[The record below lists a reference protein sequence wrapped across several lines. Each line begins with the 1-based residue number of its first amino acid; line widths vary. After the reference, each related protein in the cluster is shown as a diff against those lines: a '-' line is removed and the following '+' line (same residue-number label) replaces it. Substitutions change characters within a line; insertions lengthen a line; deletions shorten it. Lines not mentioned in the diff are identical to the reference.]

1 MTLQNYDVV
10 VIGAGPAGYVA
21 AIRCAQLGLKTA
33 CVDEWINE
41 AGRPSL
47 GGTCLNVGCIPSKAL
62 LDSSHFYHRLTHQA
76 VEHGIKVTQASID
89 IAAMQRRKTKIVST
103 LTKGIEG
110 LFKKNKVE
118 RLLGTGSLAGNGQVT
133 ITPDEEGAVYTVQAK
148 QIIIATGSYPLSI
161 SQAPID
167 GTHVVDSSGALT
179 FDEVPR
185 RLGVIGAGVIGLE
198 LGSVWNRLGAEVIVL
213 EALDNFL
220 PAVDQTLAKEALQNF
235 QKQGLKIQ
243 LGSMLTST
251 KVTEVGVEV
260 DYQTTAGTRHIE
272 VDKLIVA
279 VGRVPYTEGLG
290 AKEIGLKLDG
300 RGYIQVDEHWRTN
313 LEGVFAIGDVIG
325 GPMLAHKGSEE
336 GIAVA
341 EVIGGQAGHVNYET
355 IPWVIYTWPEIA
367 WVGKTSQYLSSEGI
381 DYRVGS
387 FPFMASGRARNMG
400 ETNGRVKI
408 IADVKTDRVL
418 GVHVFGPTA
427 SELIAEAVLAME
439 CDASAEDLA
448 RTVHAHPTLAEA
460 MHEAALAVDGRAIHI

>member
-1 MTLQNYDVV
+1 MTIQNYDVV

-33 CVDEWINE
+33 CVDEWIND

-62 LDSSHFYHRLTHQA
+62 LDSSHFYHHLTHQSK
-76 VEHGIKVTQASID
+76 EHGIKFQQASID
-89 IAAMQRRKTKIVST
+89 IAAMQRRKNNIVTT

-118 RLLGTGSLAGNGQVT
+118 RLLGTGRLAGNGRVA
-133 ITPDEEGAVYTVQAK
+133 ITSTEDGVVHSVQA
-148 QIIIATGSYPLSI
+148 QHIIIATGSFPLSI

-167 GTHVVDSSGALT
+167 GDRIVDSSGALA
-179 FDEVPR
+179 FDEVPP

-198 LGSVWNRLGAEVIVL
+198 LGSVWNRLGSKVIVL
-213 EALDNFL
+213 EALETFL
-220 PAVDQTLAKEALQNF
+220 PAVDHTVAHDAFQTFL
-235 QKQGLKIQ
+235 KQGLEIQ
-243 LGSMLTST
+243 LASMLSSIE
-251 KVTEVGVEV
+251 VTNAGVELE
-260 DYQTTAGTRHIE
+260 YQNPAGNQRIE

-279 VGRVPYTEGLG
+279 VGRAPYTTGLG
-290 AKEIGLKLDG
+290 SKEVGLKLDE

-341 EVIGGQAGHVNYET
+341 EVIAGQAGHVNFDT

-367 WVGKTSQYLSSEGI
+367 WVGNTSQQLSSEGI
-381 DYRVGS
+381 EHRVGS

-400 ETNGRVKI
+400 ETTGKVKI
-408 IADVKTDRVL
+408 IADAKTDRVL
-418 GVHVFGPTA
+418 GVHVFGPYA

-439 CDASAEDLA
+439 CDASAEDVA

>member
-1 MTLQNYDVV
+1 MTIQNYDVV

-21 AIRCAQLGLKTA
+21 AIRCAQLGLNTA
-33 CVDEWINE
+33 CVDAWINE

-62 LDSSHFYHRLTHQA
+62 LDSSHIYHHLTHQSE
-76 VEHGIKVTQASID
+76 EHGIKFQQASID
-89 IAAMQRRKTKIVST
+89 IAAMQRRKDNIVTT

-110 LFKKNKVE
+110 LFKKNRVK
-118 RLLGTGSLAGNGQVT
+118 RLSGTGKLAGNRHVA
-133 ITPDEEGAVYTVQAK
+133 ITSTEDGTVHSVQA
-148 QIIIATGSYPLSI
+148 QHIIIATGSKPLSI

-167 GTHVVDSSGALT
+167 GDRIVDSSGALA
-179 FDEVPR
+179 FGEVPP

-198 LGSVWNRLGAEVIVL
+198 LGSVWNRLGAKVIVL
-213 EALDNFL
+213 EALDTFL
-220 PAVDQTLAKEALQNF
+220 PAVDQVVAKAAF
-235 QKQGLKIQ
+235 QSFHRQGLDIQ
-243 LGSMLTST
+243 LAST
-251 KVTEVGVEV
+251 LRSVKATNTGVELE
-260 DYQTTAGTRHIE
+260 YKNSAGNQRIE

-279 VGRVPYTEGLG
+279 VGRAPYTKGLG
-290 AKEIGLKLDG
+290 SKEVGLERDE
-300 RGYIQVDEHWRTN
+300 RGYIRVDEHWRTN
-313 LEGVFAIGDVIG
+313 LEGIYAIGDVTG

-341 EVIGGQAGHVNYET
+341 EVIAGQAGHVNFEA

-367 WVGKTSQYLSSEGI
+367 WVGKTSQKLSGEGI
-381 DYRVGS
+381 EYQVGS

-400 ETNGRVKI
+400 ETEGSVKI
-408 IADVKTDRVL
+408 IADAKTDRVL
-418 GVHVFGPTA
+418 GVHIFGPYA

-460 MHEAALAVDGRAIHI
+460 MHEAALAVDGRAVHI